1 MIELKNLTKRF
12 GNVVAVNRLNLSVS
26 EGEIFGFIGPNGAGK
41 TTTLRMMG
49 GVLAPTEGTVMI
61 NGIDMADEP
70 ERPHRHDGRRTP
82 TGRSDPKCF
91 RFYGA
96 SHVSSS
102 HPFFPIDKTR
112 EVRSP

>member
-26 EGEIFGFIGPNGAGK
+26 EGEIFGSIGPNGAGK

-61 NGIDMADEP
+61 NGIDMAENLSTFTYQK
-70 ERPHRHDGRRTP
+70 EH
-82 TGRSDPKCF
+82 C
-91 RFYGA
+91 
-96 SHVSSS
+96 
-102 HPFFPIDKTR
+102 KTTKKVNR
-112 EVRSP
+112 